1 MIISDI
7 SVDEFIGEMTD
18 RFVFSLDLLI
28 GELNAYISL
37 FAGALIFI
45 FVGYKVA
52 LYMLNPDKGL
62 DPYVL
67 VRPCLILIGIVLYKE
82 LVQLFMITPMEYLAK
97 AVEYA
102 VVDVLDPG
110 AELGVLDVKYK
121 AVIEQTDENLY
132 DVLQIHPIME
142 GVHLVIFFV
151 GSLVASYM
159 LLKQALTIA
168 IYYIMGYFSLLFSLI
183 PGNEKSFYNWSLSFL
198 ALLLWGPFIILL
210 KFIIVLTKL
219 DAQNAHTWW
228 VVMAVQIATITLFLK
243 IPQFCEFLING
254 GSPLGSPHAGGGI
267 GAMRTMYANYKG
279 IKSLMTKSK

>member
-7 SVDEFIGEMTD
+7 SVDEFIGEMTV
-18 RFVFSLDLLI
+18 RFVKNLDLLI

-62 DPYVL
+62 DPFVL

-82 LVQLFMITPMEYLAK
+82 LVELFMITPMDVLAK
-97 AVEYA
+97 AIEHA
-102 VVDVLDPG
+102 VDVVLDPS
-110 AELGVLDVKYK
+110 AEPGTLDDKYK

-132 DVLQIHPIME
+132 DVLQVHPIME
-142 GVHLVIFFV
+142 GIHLVIFFV

-198 ALLLWGPFIILL
+198 ALLLWRPFIVLL
-210 KFIIVLTKL
+210 KFIVHLTKL
-219 DAQNAHTWW
+219 DAENAHTWW

-267 GAMRTMYANYKG
+267 GAMKTMYANYKG

>member
-7 SVDEFIGEMTD
+7 SVDEFIGEMTV
-18 RFVFSLDLLI
+18 RFVKNLDLLI

-62 DPYVL
+62 DPFVL

-110 AELGVLDVKYK
+110 
-121 AVIEQTDENLY
+121 
-132 DVLQIHPIME
+132 P
-142 GVHLVIFFV
+142 
-151 GSLVASYM
+151 
-159 LLKQALTIA
+159 
-168 IYYIMGYFSLLFSLI
+168 
-183 PGNEKSFYNWSLSFL
+183 NWGF
-198 ALLLWGPFIILL
+198 
-210 KFIIVLTKL
+210 
-219 DAQNAHTWW
+219 
-228 VVMAVQIATITLFLK
+228 
-243 IPQFCEFLING
+243 
-254 GSPLGSPHAGGGI
+254 
-267 GAMRTMYANYKG
+267 
-279 IKSLMTKSK
+279 